1 MKVSFTDRADK
12 DYVALRPEVRKAFA
26 KQLGFLLNQLGHP
39 SLRAK
44 KYDEA
49 NDIWQARVNRSWRF
63 YFVIRGDE
71 YVILI
76 DNSAPKIAKASQNF
90 LENTTLTISG
100 AGGRRTITYPY
111 TDGQSISSNCR
122 NSERHQ

>member
-1 MKVSFTDRADK
+1 VKIRFTERADR
-12 DYVALRPEVRKAFA
+12 DYADLLPQVRKAFA

-63 YFVIRGDE
+63 YFIIRGDE
-71 YVILI
+71 YVILSI
-76 DNSAPKIAKASQNF
+76 IAHPK
-90 LENTTLTISG
+90 
-100 AGGRRTITYPY
+100 
-111 TDGQSISSNCR
+111 
-122 NSERHQ
+122 